1 MPTKRLSDFTLQKLQ
16 PPSEGQIVYWDPVL
30 KGFGIRISYNG
41 TKSWTVLTRLHGKQ
55 IRVTL
60 GSYPRIGLKRAREL
74 AYDVL
79 DKADRGEDPRQS
91 VGRNSRSDRG
101 TIASVIDLFIERY
114 ARPKNRTWR
123 DTRNLFAR
131 NVTPVWGHRQIDSI
145 TKKDVNLLLVE
156 ICERGS
162 PLTSNRVH
170 SAVRKFFNW
179 CVEEDLLAASPVYGV
194 RPKARETQRDRV
206 VTDTELPKIWA
217 ACDEIG
223 WPFGPLVQLLALTGQ
238 RRSEVAQMYWAE
250 LDLDQGMWSIPRE
263 RSKNDRA
270 NEVPLSAP
278 ALEIIKGLPRYDD
291 LVFTVTGVTP
301 VSGFPRA
308 KRRLDEISGV
318 TDWRFHDLRRT
329 AATGMARMAVPPHV
343 IEKVLN
349 HSSGAVSGVAAIY
362 NRYGYLDE
370 KRAAL
375 DEWAQHVVQICGDKQ
390 LG

>member
-1 MPTKRLSDFTLQKLQ
+1 
-16 PPSEGQIVYWDPVL
+16 
-30 KGFGIRISYNG
+30 
-41 TKSWTVLTRLHGKQ
+41 
-55 IRVTL
+55 
-60 GSYPRIGLKRAREL
+60 
-74 AYDVL
+74 L

-91 VGRNSRSDRG
+91 VGRNSRPDRG

-131 NVTPVWGHRQIDSI
+131 NVTPVWGHRQIDTI

-179 CVEEDLLAASPVYGV
+179 CVEEDLIAASPAHGV

-206 VTDTELPKIWA
+206 VSDTELPKIWA

-238 RRSEVAQMYWAE
+238 RRSEVAQMFWAE

-270 NEVPLSAP
+270 NEVPLSTP
-278 ALEIIKGLPRYDD
+278 ALEIIKGLPRYGD
-291 LVFTVTGVTP
+291 LVFTVTGMTP

-308 KRRLDEISGV
+308 KRRLDELSGV

-349 HSSGAVSGVAAIY
+349 HSSGSVSGVAAIY

-375 DEWAQHVVQICGDKQ
+375 DEWAQHVVQICENKQ
-390 LG
+390 PG

>member
-1 MPTKRLSDFTLQKLQ
+1 MPSKRLSDFTLQKLQ
-16 PPSEGQIVYWDPVL
+16 PPGKGQIEYWDPIL
-30 KGFGIRISYNG
+30 KGFGIRISYSG
-41 TKSWTVLTRLHGKQ
+41 TKAWIVLTRLHGKQ

-60 GSYPRIGLKRAREL
+60 GKYPRMGLKKAREV
-74 AYDVL
+74 ANEVL
-79 DKADRGEDPRQS
+79 DMAERGEDPRQS
-91 VGRNSRSDRG
+91 VGRNSRPDRG
-101 TIASVIDLFIERY
+101 TIAAVVDIFIERY

-131 NVTPVWGHRQIDSI
+131 NVIPVWGHRQIDTI

-170 SAVRKFFNW
+170 SAVRRFFNW
-179 CVEEDLLAASPVYGV
+179 CVEEDLIAVSPVHGV
-194 RPKARETQRDRV
+194 KRKAPETQRDRV
-206 VTDTELPKIWA
+206 LTDTELSKVWD
-217 ACDEIG
+217 ACSQIG
-223 WPFGPLVQLLALTGQ
+223 WPFGPVVQLLTLTGQ
-238 RRSEVAQMYWAE
+238 RRGEVAQMYWSE
-250 LDLDQGMWSIPRE
+250 IDLDKAMWTIPRE

-278 ALEIIKGLPRYDD
+278 ALNIINALPRYGD

-318 TDWRFHDLRRT
+318 DNWRFHDLRRT
-329 AATGMARMAVPPHV
+329 AATGMARMNVPPHV
-343 IEKVLN
+343 VEKVLN
-349 HSSGAVSGVAAIY
+349 HSSGIVSGVAAIY

-370 KRAAL
+370 KCEAL
-375 DEWAQHVVQICGDKQ
+375 SSWAKHITEVTSK
-390 LG
+390 